1 MNLLRLSFLTTALV
15 AISLHLLAAD
25 NDPKTLMTDRGKL
38 QFSDD
43 LNQPPSKQWRI
54 GKGKWEAADGAVR
67 GCELKSDMHGAVARV
82 AKPFRNTIIAY
93 SFKLDGARTTTLSIN
108 KAQGHLCRVVINAT
122 GFAVQKDGD
131 KQGEKPVVFE
141 RKTVAIAAGE
151 WHTIVV
157 ELLGKEMLGCLDG
170 KHIAFGEHEALDAN
184 KANFG
189 LTVAGESASF
199 KNFRMWEAT
208 PNKEWAETKSKLL
221 AARAK

>member
-1 MNLLRLSFLTTALV
+1 MNLLRFCFLTTAVIALT
-15 AISLHLLAAD
+15 LHLLAAD
-25 NDPKTLMTDRGKL
+25 NEPKTLMTERGKL

-43 LNQPPSKQWRI
+43 LAQPMDKQWRI
-54 GKGKWEAADGAVR
+54 GKGKWEVVDGAVR

-82 AKPFRNTIIAY
+82 AKPFRNAAIQY

-141 RKTVAIAAGE
+141 RKAVAITAGE

-170 KHIAFGEHEALDAN
+170 KTIAFGEHEALDTD

-199 KNFRMWEAT
+199 KNFRMWEAVPT
-208 PNKEWAETKSKLL
+208 LRRRRRPF
-221 AARAK
+221 